1 MTQWA
6 CEYRASERARR
17 ALQNFLCGWCFNF
30 QSVWVN
36 NVWLSVPL
44 LALTVSCLNLIAHR
58 AWGSGWVARVWVWG
72 FLYLHNGASQSLFC
86 IGELWTKLI
95 YQALWTNGNFQGCT
109 EGSPEVAAAFPT
121 HCTLRLY
128 SHFLH
133 TGIRVQLNKRERKL
147 TGEKENSQ
155 ERTQYLSTVMYT
167 EFHSHSPAGGLAHPH
182 SHVTPQFLIIAVD
195 MDISQGWQ
203 QLQEKASWG
212 LFPEDLWDG
221 LFLFL
226 LSVFLLEKVRWCRAG
241 KFKLLRGQWAQGW
254 VSDSKQFRG
263 VQDNIW
269 LSQRLM
275 TMEKKFA
282 NIPSSFLQDL
292 S

>member
-6 CEYRASERARR
+6 CEYRASEHARR

-95 YQALWTNGNFQGCT
+95 YQALWANENFQGCT
-109 EGSPEVAAAFPT
+109 EGSPEVTAAFPT
-121 HCTLRLY
+121 HCTLRLC

-133 TGIRVQLNKRERKL
+133 TGIQVQLNKRERKL
-147 TGEKENSQ
+147 TGEKWWAHTISVDCDVYWVPFTQSCRRLGPSSLARHATVPDYCSRYGHFSGLTTTTRESQ
-155 ERTQYLSTVMYT
+155 LGALSWRSLRQALSLSFVC
-167 EFHSHSPAGGLAHPH
+167 
-182 SHVTPQFLIIAVD
+182 
-195 MDISQGWQ
+195 IS
-203 QLQEKASWG
+203 
-212 LFPEDLWDG
+212 FR
-221 LFLFL
+221 
-226 LSVFLLEKVRWCRAG
+226 KVRWCRAG
-241 KFKLLRGQWAQGW
+241 KFKLLRGQWAQEW
-254 VSDSKQFRG
+254 VSDSKQFWG